1 MHERPLPPS
10 LPQDAYDAR
19 ALTYRALFADRTT
32 SVALWAWAHGL
43 LILELAGRYE
53 SEIDVEQLWAIL
65 IDRIVASDG

>member
-1 MHERPLPPS
+1 
-10 LPQDAYDAR
+10 
-19 ALTYRALFADRTT
+19 
-32 SVALWAWAHGL
+32 VALWAWAHGL